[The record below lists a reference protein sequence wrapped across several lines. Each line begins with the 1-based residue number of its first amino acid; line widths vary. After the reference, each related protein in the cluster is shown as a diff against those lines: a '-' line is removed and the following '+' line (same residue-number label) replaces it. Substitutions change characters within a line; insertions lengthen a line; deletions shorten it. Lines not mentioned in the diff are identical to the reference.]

1 MSATETITVPE
12 VSAIES
18 AAPETST
25 LASPRRSHKRSYALL
40 FASGFL
46 FRVGFML
53 WHQTYG
59 TYVARTA
66 EISSIAAH
74 LARGQGFSSPFW
86 ADTGPTAWV
95 APVYPF
101 FVSLVFRL
109 FGINTEMSTAVVLTI
124 QCFIAAATGIAILA
138 LGKRTLGER
147 IGFWAAWIWAVS
159 QFFFRWSTSWVW
171 DFTASA
177 LLLTVI
183 LIVTL
188 DLARDGSTKLWVRL
202 GALWGLT
209 ALTNPALLSLLPF
222 TMGYAAFAN
231 HRARRPWAR
240 GFALSGMLFVAI
252 ISPWLIRNA
261 VVFGQPVFLRSNY
274 WFEFHL
280 GNYHYSN
287 GMGFAGKHPA
297 ANALEMAKYA
307 SLGEQRYIQEA
318 KKNAL
323 QFVRDYPGEFL
334 SLTLHRIV
342 WFWDGTP
349 LLYEPRTWWAPWEFW
364 PLSCAGL
371 LGLLFVLTRRP
382 RGWFPY
388 AASMI
393 IYPAPYD
400 LAFPSAR
407 YRHAIEPQLLL
418 LSVYLASVLWGE
430 IRLMTE
436 RLIASRQGREPVQPQ
451 NR

>member
-1 MSATETITVPE
+1 MSTTGLITIPGVPTADSLTRE
-12 VSAIES
+12 RSTF
-18 AAPETST
+18 APP
-25 LASPRRSHKRSYALL
+25 ARSQKRVYAPL
-40 FASGFL
+40 FLCGFL

-53 WHQTYG
+53 WHQTYSV
-59 TYVARTA
+59 YVARTA
-66 EISSIAAH
+66 EVSSIAAH
-74 LARGQGFSSPFW
+74 LASGRGFSSPFW

-109 FGINTEMSTAVVLTI
+109 FGINSEMSTAVVLTV
-124 QCFIAAATGIAILA
+124 QCFIAGGTGIAIFA
-138 LGKRTLGER
+138 LGKRTFGER
-147 IGFWAAWIWAVS
+147 VGFWAAWIWAVS

-171 DFTASA
+171 DFTVSA
-177 LLLTVI
+177 LLLTVV

-188 DLARDGSTKLWVRL
+188 DLAHDGSTKLWVRL
-202 GALWGLT
+202 GALWGLA

-222 TMGYAAFAN
+222 TLGYAAFAN
-231 HRARRPWAR
+231 RRAKRPWV
-240 GFALSGMLFVAI
+240 GGLALSGMLFVAM

-280 GNYHYSN
+280 GNYHHSN
-287 GMGFAGKHPA
+287 GLGFAGKHPT
-297 ANALEMAKYA
+297 ANPLEMAKYV

-318 KKNAL
+318 KKDAL

-334 SLTLHRIV
+334 SLTLHRFV

-349 LLYEPRTWWAPWEFW
+349 LLYEPRAWWVPWKFW

-371 LGLLFVLTRRP
+371 LGFLFVLTRRP
-382 RGWFPY
+382 RGWLLY
-388 AASMI
+388 AASLV
-393 IYPAPYD
+393 IYPVPYD

-418 LSVYLASVLWGE
+418 LSAYLASVLWGE
-430 IRLMTE
+430 IRLAIA
-436 RLIASRQGREPVQPQ
+436 RLTAAPQRDTAAEAQG
-451 NR
+451 

>member
-1 MSATETITVPE
+1 
-12 VSAIES
+12 
-18 AAPETST
+18 
-25 LASPRRSHKRSYALL
+25 L
-40 FASGFL
+40 FAA
-46 FRVGFML
+46 M
-53 WHQTYG
+53 
-59 TYVARTA
+59 TA
-66 EISSIAAH
+66 
-74 LARGQGFSSPFW
+74 
-86 ADTGPTAWV
+86 
-95 APVYPF
+95 
-101 FVSLVFRL
+101 
-109 FGINTEMSTAVVLTI
+109 
-124 QCFIAAATGIAILA
+124 
-138 LGKRTLGER
+138 
-147 IGFWAAWIWAVS
+147 
-159 QFFFRWSTSWVW
+159 
-171 DFTASA
+171 
-177 LLLTVI
+177 
-183 LIVTL
+183 
-188 DLARDGSTKLWVRL
+188 
-202 GALWGLT
+202 
-209 ALTNPALLSLLPF
+209 
-222 TMGYAAFAN
+222 
-231 HRARRPWAR
+231 
-240 GFALSGMLFVAI
+240 
-252 ISPWLIRNA
+252 PWLIRNEI
-261 VVFGQPVFLRSNY
+261 VFGHPVFLRSNY

-382 RGWFPY
+382 RGWFHY